1 MGIKLNIGVPSQK
14 KTKQIEIEDAKG
26 LYDKKIG
33 DTFKGEVVDL
43 PGYEFEIMGG
53 SDNAGFPMRQD
64 VNIAGRRKVLITHG
78 TGNKKTRKGMRLRK
92 TVAGTI
98 VYAGTAQLNVKAV
111 KEGKQSL
118 FEEPKAEG
126 DEKKADEKSE

>member
-1 MGIKLNIGVPSQK
+1 MALKLNIGVPSQK
-14 KTKQIEIEDAKG
+14 KTKQIEVEDAKA

-33 DTFKGEVVDL
+33 DSFKGEVVDL

-64 VNIAGRRKVLITHG
+64 VKIAGRRKVLITHG

-118 FEEPKAEG
+118 FEEPKTEDEAEKPEG
-126 DEKKADEKSE
+126 SSE